1 MGTGALAMPLR
12 GIWEFRGHNLFA
24 ATFRAVYACFLFTT
38 ALILQFYAPMIT
50 DAAGAT
56 NFSHMFG
63 AYLIVWAL
71 FTAMLAVGAR
81 YINAPAFTAFVLLVV
96 VYVLLGIG
104 NLVGSAGAANALMK
118 ARAVL
123 AWSAHWPRPL
133 RGNPP
138 QRRERAHP
146 VADLVGV
153 TRHTVNIRSHGVLN
167 SAGGAHP
174 IRRGQRGRVTVRLR
188 NVSMPKVSPS
198 PSVQTTVT
206 TT

>member
-1 MGTGALAMPLR
+1 
-12 GIWEFRGHNLFA
+12 
-24 ATFRAVYACFLFTT
+24 
-38 ALILQFYAPMIT
+38 MIT

-56 NFSHMFG
+56 NFGHMFG

-71 FTAMLAVGAR
+71 FTAMLTIGAR
-81 YINAPAFTAFVLLVV
+81 YVNVPAFAAFVLLVV

-146 VADLVGV
+146 VAWSASRG
-153 TRHTVNIRSHGVLN
+153 TRLISGRTVCSILP
-167 SAGGAHP
+167 A
-174 IRRGQRGRVTVRLR
+174 VRTR
-188 NVSMPKVSPS
+188 FGED
-198 PSVQTTVT
+198 SVEG
-206 TT
+206 